1 MATRSGP
8 VEVIITTAEEEMP
21 EMGRRTALETSV
33 VSTLFSTA
41 QGRADTQCWQ
51 ECGGAISR
59 RKLWS
64 LGWRRKWGVGGK
76 SQSQFP
82 TCHGL
87 QDRKGRG

>member
-1 MATRSGP
+1 M
-8 VEVIITTAEEEMP
+8 VEMIISTAEEEIP
-21 EMGRRTALETSV
+21 EVGRRMALESV
-33 VSTLFSTA
+33 VSTLLSTS
-41 QGRADTQCWQ
+41 QGRAETRWWQ

-64 LGWRRKWGVGGK
+64 LGQRRKWDVGGK

-82 TCHGL
+82 TCRGL

>member
-1 MATRSGP
+1 MATRSGL
-8 VEVIITTAEEEMP
+8 VEMIISTAEEEIP
-21 EMGRRTALETSV
+21 EVGRRMALESV
-33 VSTLFSTA
+33 VSTLLSTA
-41 QGRADTQCWQ
+41 QGRAETWWWQ
-51 ECGGAISR
+51 ECGGAISH

-64 LGWRRKWGVGGK
+64 LGRRRKWGVGGK